1 LNVFSADNCKINDFF
16 KMNERLLKVLGGNTE
31 YYPYI
36 LEERFSRVFNK
47 ILELCETKLIEA
59 YLLDLM
65 VDNSGGTRQGFP
77 PEAATEIVRLGKY
90 FSTLEARK
98 FKQNVWNNIPELKRI
113 ETERLGYNF
122 TPQGFLKAV
131 ENDHAEAIHVFLSA
145 GIDLEV
151 KDERGWT
158 PLMIAAANGQEKLT
172 QLLIHSGARLT
183 ARDVNGFTPLHWAA
197 FKGMSTIVELLLSK
211 EVDID
216 SQSKFKWTPL
226 MQACTKGHMEVC
238 SILVS
243 AGANVDLANSD
254 GLTALQM
261 ATSKGFHG
269 IVELLTAHGAGRNV
283 KVNEGNAS
291 LKLSDK

>member
-1 LNVFSADNCKINDFF
+1 
-16 KMNERLLKVLGGNTE
+16 MNERLLKILDGNTE
-31 YYPYI
+31 LYPYV

-90 FSTLEARK
+90 FGSLEARRNR
-98 FKQNVWNNIPELKRI
+98 QNVWNNIPELKRI
-113 ETERLGYNF
+113 ETERLGYPF
-122 TPQGFLKAV
+122 TPQGFLKAI
-131 ENDHAEAIHVFLSA
+131 ENENTEAIHVFLSA

-183 ARDVNGFTPLHWAA
+183 ARDINGFTPLHWAA
-197 FKGMSTIVELLLSK
+197 FKGMSNIVQLLLSK

-226 MQACTKGHMEVC
+226 MQACTRGHLEVC
-238 SILVS
+238 SILVA
-243 AGANVDLANSD
+243 AGANLDLANSE

-261 ATSKGFHG
+261 AISKGFHG
-269 IVELLTAHGAGRNV
+269 IVELLTTHGAGRNS
-283 KVNEGNAS
+283 KDNNGNLS
-291 LKLSDK
+291 LKISDK